1 MGSGFYVSAAMISCG
16 GLYPVTPRFF
26 RVL

>member
-1 MGSGFYVSAAMISCG
+1 VIYVSAAMISCG
-16 GLYPVTPRFF
+16 GLYPVTPRFL